1 MFLSLICLIQRAAA
15 AAAAAAGILALNY
28 QTKIKKLI
36 NGSIIKI
43 P

>member
-1 MFLSLICLIQRAAA
+1 MFLSLICLIQRAA